1 MKEHR
6 HAPSPFTRVRRSR
19 FFQPLLIAIGLTT
32 FLLYIYRSSSSHYSE
47 PSSSTSGGSTDGP
60 TLTDYSH
67 GGDVAY
73 PPKWDKMAQWQK
85 DLPQHDLNLP
95 YPEGRT
101 GRYLKFSVQ
110 IRYLG
115 WNNCLNEM
123 LMNNALAYE
132 TGRAYVFNDYWWK
145 HDYYPWPSASAN
157 QHDVRTPLNAIISG
171 PTSGMP
177 YDAGDPAPRSVHED
191 YWELACPP
199 SERVII
205 KTSEV
210 KKKAKDGEEVII
222 EGEGSTIW
230 EAWKRKLKSVEGAR
244 CVEIVPAPREEDGF
258 PQVFDLWFF
267 GSVHSLSVWDR
278 FRKSPVSRLLKT
290 AGPVNSGIER
300 NAHLFLPVGAS
311 SKIGPRDPFERM
323 MAMHVRR
330 GDYKEACN
338 SLAAWNSTYYN
349 WNLLPE
355 LPDHFPP
362 PPGGGY
368 GWNTPENIE
377 KYMEHCLPEIPAIVK
392 KARDSR
398 DDYVRTMRGKEGA
411 KKEEVM
417 VDVMYLLTND
427 RSEWMRELIEAL
439 RKDGWANIKTSNDLE
454 LDQLQK
460 DVNMAIDMDI
470 ARRAAVF
477 IGNGWSSMSSNI
489 VHRRMMDDHDPMG
502 TRFW

>member
-1 MKEHR
+1 MT
-6 HAPSPFTRVRRSR
+6 TR
-19 FFQPLLIAIGLTT
+19 
-32 FLLYIYRSSSSHYSE
+32 
-47 PSSSTSGGSTDGP
+47 
-60 TLTDYSH
+60 
-67 GGDVAY
+67 
-73 PPKWDKMAQWQK
+73 
-85 DLPQHDLNLP
+85 
-95 YPEGRT
+95 
-101 GRYLKFSVQ
+101 
-110 IRYLG
+110 
-115 WNNCLNEM
+115 
-123 LMNNALAYE
+123 LMNNALAYDV
-132 TGRAYVFNDYWWK
+132 GRAYVFNDYWWK
-145 HDYYPWPSASAN
+145 HDYYPWPSATAN

-205 KTSEV
+205 NTREV
-210 KKKAKDGEEVII
+210 KKKAGPGEEVII
-222 EGEGSTIW
+222 EGEGSAIW
-230 EAWKRKLKSVEGAR
+230 DAWKRKLKSVDGAR
-244 CVEIVPAPREEDGF
+244 CVEIVPAPREEDTV

-300 NAHLFLPVGAS
+300 NAHLFLPVGAA

-330 GDYKEACN
+330 GDYKQACD

-398 DDYVRTMRGKEGA
+398 DDYIRTMRAKRGGEGA
-411 KKEEVM
+411 M

-427 RSEWMRELIEAL
+427 KSEWMMGLIEAL
-439 RKDGWANIKTSNDLE
+439 RKDGWKNIKTSNDLE

-477 IGNGWSSMSSNI
+477 IGNGVSRVFLFSVSALVFATRALFSGTTSHFGCGLRCSFAPSLVSSIVFSSFRFI
-489 VHRRMMDDHDPMG
+489 LLFSALGHSATILSALSCLLSSLVSVVRGLASTLFPSSSYWPCAFFRLPRRLVLPFSLVSPEHSQLLFQALFVSQPPIG
-502 TRFW
+502 SHPPYLTQY